1 MSVEKNEE
9 KIQAALSANPGVAG
23 VAKRKIGGLG
33 RGLNALIEG
42 SYDKKGDREQRL
54 VANPLNSIGQLSV
67 DQIETNPY
75 QPRSHFDQE
84 ALAELAD
91 SIKIQGIIQP
101 VTVRQL
107 GTNSYQLISGE
118 RRLQA
123 SKLAGLDTIPAYIR
137 KADDQQMLEM
147 ALIENIQREN
157 LNAIEIA
164 LSYQRLLSECDLRQ
178 EDLGERV
185 GKNRSTVTNYLRLL
199 KLPPSIQIGL
209 RDSVIGMGHA
219 RALINIEDP
228 QQQVDLFRRIVAE
241 DLSVRRIEEIVRGG
255 FGRVGGG
262 SAGAGPSP
270 RPWCRWPSCA
280 APSASSPTTLA
291 RRCSCG
297 RARRAGAKLRFPSIR
312 WRTCNASCTFCNLR
326 RGRNSPR
333 RLALA
338 ACL

>member
-1 MSVEKNEE
+1 MSAEKNND
-9 KIQAALSANPGVAG
+9 KIQAALNANPGAAS
-23 VAKRKIGGLG
+23 VAKRRIGGLG

-42 SYDKKGDREQRL
+42 SYDKPSEHL
-54 VANPLNSIGQLSV
+54 IASTPNPVSSV
-67 DQIETNPY
+67 GLIPVGHIEANPY
-75 QPRSHFDQE
+75 QPRTHFDQE

-123 SKLAGLDTIPAYIR
+123 SKLAGLDTIPAYVR

-157 LNAIEIA
+157 LSAISIA
-164 LSYQRLLSECDLRQ
+164 FSYQRLLSECQLRQ

-228 QQQVDLFRRIVAE
+228 QQQVDLYRRIVAE
-241 DLSVRRIEEIVRGG
+241 DLSVRRVEELVRNGYARPESPAAASPAAQATPVVPVAELRRTERQLTDY
-255 FGRVGGG
+255 FGSKVQLR
-262 SAGAGPSP
+262 PSP
-270 RPWCRWPSCA
+270 Q
-280 APSASSPTTLA
+280 
-291 RRCSCG
+291 G
-297 RARRAGAKLRFPSIR
+297 RGEIKISFDSVEDMQRILHILQPA
-312 WRTCNASCTFCNLR
+312 
-326 RGRNSPR
+326 
-333 RLALA
+333 
-338 ACL
+338 